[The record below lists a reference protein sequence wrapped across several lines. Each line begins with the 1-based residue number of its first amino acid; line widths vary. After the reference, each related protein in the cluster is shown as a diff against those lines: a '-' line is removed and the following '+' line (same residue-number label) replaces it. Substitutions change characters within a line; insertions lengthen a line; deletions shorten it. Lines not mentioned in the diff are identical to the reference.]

1 MQALLRPIWLL
12 LLLITLS
19 QAGSAVAA
27 EKGLVMGLVYTE
39 SPGTLLKSWAPV
51 LEDMSEYL
59 GVPVEGVVAD
69 DYAGIIW
76 YLATGK
82 TQLAWVGNKAA
93 IEAVDRAD
101 SEVLVQAVTAMG
113 PGYYSHLIVHKDS
126 PLRNVEDVLKHAGT
140 LSFGNG
146 DPNSTSGYVVP
157 GYYIFATRGL
167 EPDKLFKRVT
177 HGSHEEN
184 FHNVAAGK
192 INVATNNSSSLARHR
207 QNFPQEFERIRII
220 WTSPMIPADPIVVR
234 RDLDPALKDRIKTF
248 LLQYGKPT
256 EGKPRER
263 QQRETD
269 TLAARKWTG
278 FRQSDDLQLIPIRK
292 LELYKER
299 LGIEHNG
306 NLPEEVRQS
315 RIKAIEAKI
324 ESLGFPPTAP

>member
-12 LLLITLS
+12 LLLVTLF

-39 SPGTLLKSWAPV
+39 SPDTLLKSWVP
-51 LEDMSEYL
+51 LFEDMSEYL
-59 GVPVEGVVAD
+59 GIPVKGIVAE

-82 TQLAWVGNKAA
+82 AQLAWVGNKAA
-93 IEAVDRAD
+93 IEAVARAD
-101 SEVLVQAVTAMG
+101 SEVLVQSVTLLG
-113 PGYYSHLIVHKDS
+113 PGYHSHLIVRRDS
-126 PLRNVEDVLKHAGT
+126 SLHSVEDVLKHAGT

-167 EPDKLFKRVT
+167 EPDKLFRRVT

-184 FHNVAAGK
+184 FHAVAAGQ
-192 INVATNNSSSLARHR
+192 VDVSTNNSSSLARYK
-207 QNFPQEFERIRII
+207 QCFPEEFERIRII

-234 RDLDPALKDRIKTF
+234 RDLDPVLKDRIRAF
-248 LLQYGKPT
+248 LLQYGKPA
-256 EGKPRER
+256 EGKTSE
-263 QQRETD
+263 QLQREED
-269 TLAARKWTG
+269 MLAARKWTG
-278 FRQSDDLQLIPIRK
+278 FRQSDDTQLIPIRK

-299 LGIEHNG
+299 LGIERND
-306 NLPEEVRQS
+306 NLPEAVRQS
-315 RIKAIEAKI
+315 RIEAIETKLKRLD
-324 ESLGFPPTAP
+324 SPPPAP